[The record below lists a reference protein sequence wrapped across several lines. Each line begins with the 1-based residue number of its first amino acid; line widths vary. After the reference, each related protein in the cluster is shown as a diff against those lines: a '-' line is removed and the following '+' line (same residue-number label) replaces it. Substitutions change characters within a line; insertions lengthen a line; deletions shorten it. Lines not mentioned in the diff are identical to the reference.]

1 MTQNLLVKYK
11 LVEISTYLTSI
22 GSESLT
28 KTALVIDDD
37 ASVLRNF
44 KRLLVEDG
52 YEVLGVKTGKE
63 ALAEVNQRC
72 FDLMLIDFKLPDM
85 DGTDLVEKM
94 GNKAKGAVKL
104 MITGF
109 PTIEASI
116 RALDLGIDSF
126 VEKPVKSEDLLALI
140 NQKLREKKTK

>member
-1 MTQNLLVKYK
+1 MAR
-11 LVEISTYLTSI
+11 
-22 GSESLT
+22 
-28 KTALVIDDD
+28 TALVIDDD

-44 KRLLVEDG
+44 KRLLVEEG
-52 YEVLGVKTGKE
+52 YDVWGVKTGKE
-63 ALAEVNQRC
+63 ALAEVDHRS
-72 FDLMLIDFKLPDM
+72 FDVMLIDFKLPDM

-94 GNKAKGAVKL
+94 GKKAKGSVKL

-126 VEKPVKSEDLLALI
+126 VEKPVKSEDLLDLI
-140 NQKLREKKTK
+140 NQKLQEKKAK

>member
-1 MTQNLLVKYK
+1 L
-11 LVEISTYLTSI
+11 S
-22 GSESLT
+22 

-37 ASVLRNF
+37 LSVLRNF
-44 KRLLVEDG
+44 KRLLIEDG
-52 YEVLGVKTGKE
+52 YEVWDVRTGKE
-63 ALAEVNQRC
+63 ALNEVNQRS
-72 FDLMLIDFKLPDM
+72 FDVMLIDFKLPDM

-94 GNKAKGAVKL
+94 GDKTSGAVKL

-140 NQKLREKKTK
+140 NQKLREKVEKKKK

>member
-1 MTQNLLVKYK
+1 L
-11 LVEISTYLTSI
+11 EHPSITSVPI
-22 GSESLT
+22 GSESLV

-37 ASVLRNF
+37 AFVLRNF
-44 KRLLVEDG
+44 KRLLLAEG
-52 YEVLGVKTGKE
+52 YEVWGVKTGKE
-63 ALAEVNQRC
+63 ALYEVNQRS
-72 FDLMLIDFKLPDM
+72 FDLMLIDFKLPDI

-94 GNKAKGAVKL
+94 GDKAKDAVKL

-140 NQKLREKKTK
+140 NQKLKEKKTK

>member
-1 MTQNLLVKYK
+1 MA
-11 LVEISTYLTSI
+11 
-22 GSESLT
+22 

-44 KRLLVEDG
+44 KRLLEEDG
-52 YEVLGVKTGKE
+52 YDVWGVKTGKE
-63 ALAEVNQRC
+63 ALFEVDQRN
-72 FDLMLIDFKLPDM
+72 FDVMLIDFKLPDM

-94 GNKAKGAVKL
+94 GKKAKSAIKL

-109 PTIEASI
+109 PTLEASI

-140 NQKLREKKTK
+140 NQKIKEKQER

>member
-1 MTQNLLVKYK
+1 LLAKYK
-11 LVEISTYLTSI
+11 LLNQSI
-22 GSESLT
+22 YPFLGSETLG

-37 ASVLRNF
+37 LSVLRNF
-44 KRLLVEDG
+44 KRLLIEDG
-52 YEVLGVKTGKE
+52 YEVWGVKTGKE
-63 ALAEVNQRC
+63 ALAEVQQRS
-72 FDLMLIDFKLPDM
+72 FDVMLIDFKLPDM

-94 GNKAKGAVKL
+94 GDKAAGAIKL

-126 VEKPVKSEDLLALI
+126 VEKPVRSEDLLTLI
-140 NQKLREKKTK
+140 NQKLKEKQEKKSQ

>member
-1 MTQNLLVKYK
+1 L
-11 LVEISTYLTSI
+11 
-22 GSESLT
+22 G

-37 ASVLRNF
+37 LSVLRNF
-44 KRLLVEDG
+44 KRLLIEVG
-52 YEVLGVKTGKE
+52 YEVWGAKTGKE
-63 ALAEVNQRC
+63 ALSEVNQRS
-72 FDLMLIDFKLPDM
+72 FDVMLIDFKLPDM
-85 DGTDLVEKM
+85 DGTDLIEKM
-94 GNKAKGAVKL
+94 GDKANGAVKL

-140 NQKLREKKTK
+140 NQKLKEKQESSQ